1 MLLITEIRFLDE
13 RKVSCASSDSGL
25 GCEGQERE
33 EQREETDKRIIRPD
47 DVAVRELLNFDEV
60 TGIMYQDEITH
71 CLSCRKRRMSETISP
86 DLGTPLLILCGWKWV
101 CLLTLSFSIICSQP
115 VPSSY
120 STGYNGHIDPT
131 TQPIE

>member
-71 CLSCRKRRMSETISP
+71 CLSCRKRRMSTMNIMTATVMQIIKLLGPSAINQLDTRSGGRKLSRISQVA
-86 DLGTPLLILCGWKWV
+86 LAEA
-101 CLLTLSFSIICSQP
+101 SP
-115 VPSSY
+115 VV
-120 STGYNGHIDPT
+120 TR
-131 TQPIE
+131 